1 MKTGNLN
8 GVDLTSSGAGTN
20 YLADDGTYKAVSGG
34 SQDLQSVTDV
44 GSETNNTIRSTG
56 AEIIVSGS
64 GSKRFR
70 VSSDDDDAY
79 QTFSN
84 EGQQIWSQGAD
95 RSKSSDFVLIDG
107 DGLATGV
114 EKIRVGTN
122 KTTLSN
128 NQLELNLTSSSSNVE
143 NVIWDAGDWFNIYK
157 NSYEQALGG
166 GIRLELNRDI
176 TLGPN
181 TYPVGLH
188 FYEVSSGTGY
198 PTSVGWVMGQYLST
212 SRAIQTYYD
221 RYTGEMYQRYTI
233 ASNTWSTT
241 TAGGWQQI
249 ATLESDGSLDL
260 SGVLNLASTTNVSP
274 SDGDIW
280 RDSSDGKLKGREGS
294 VTSNLIGG
302 GGGVTPGSW
311 TNASLATNVGV
322 RSGMRPLRYRSDGI
336 DGVQIE
342 GSCKYNTGFSLFAGF
357 TVVLFTLPVGSRPNN
372 DINIAVQVGYNGST
386 QQIEAWAALDS
397 SNGQVTLKNADAVA
411 ITELYDITINTRFS
425 LT

>member
-8 GVDLTSSGAGTN
+8 GVDLTSGGAGTN
-20 YLADDGTYKAVSGG
+20 YLADDGTYKAVSG

-44 GSETNNTIRSTG
+44 GSETTNTIRSTG

-114 EKIRVGTN
+114 EKIRVGTT

-128 NQLELNLTSSSSNVE
+128 NQLELNLTSSISNVE
-143 NVIWDAGDWFNIYK
+143 NVIWDSGDWFNIYK
-157 NSYEQALGG
+157 NGYEQALGG

-176 TLGPN
+176 TLGPT
-181 TYPVGLH
+181 TYPIGLH

-221 RYTGEMYQRYTI
+221 RYTGDMYQRYTI

-249 ATLESDGSLDL
+249 ATIESDGSLDL
-260 SGVLNLASTTNVSP
+260 DGVLNLATTTNASP
-274 SDGDIW
+274 TTGDMWNDGIYITIQQNFKVRSDKPVFEMRSTKNGTWSVGERKGAINFYSDDASGGGAGVHAFIQAQAASTAGDATDLSFGVTNSGGAATEGLRLKSNGVLNYANAPTSSAGLVAGDIW
-280 RDSSDGKLKGREGS
+280 NDSG
-294 VTSNLIGG
+294 
-302 GGGVTPGSW
+302 
-311 TNASLATNVGV
+311 
-322 RSGMRPLRYRSDGI
+322 
-336 DGVQIE
+336 
-342 GSCKYNTGFSLFAGF
+342 
-357 TVVLFTLPVGSRPNN
+357 
-372 DINIAVQVGYNGST
+372 
-386 QQIEAWAALDS
+386 
-397 SNGQVTLKNADAVA
+397 TLKIV
-411 ITELYDITINTRFS
+411 
-425 LT
+425 